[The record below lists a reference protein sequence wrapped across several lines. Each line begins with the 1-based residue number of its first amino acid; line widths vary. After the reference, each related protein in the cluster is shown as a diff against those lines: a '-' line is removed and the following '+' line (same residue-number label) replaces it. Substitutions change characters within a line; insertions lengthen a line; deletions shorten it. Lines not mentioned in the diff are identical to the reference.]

1 MYKFE
6 DLRRLEIEPTN
17 TCQARCPQC
26 LRTPADGSVNRT
38 LKDELSLAVIKQQ
51 IPVEFW
57 QQLTSINF
65 QGSTGDALAYPDL
78 VELIRYMKQH
88 TQAQFSIHTNGGLGS
103 RSTWQGLAEILDADD
118 KVIFGIDGL
127 ADTNHL
133 YRVAVDFATVV
144 KNATTFITAG
154 GTAHWQYITFKHN
167 QHQVAEAE
175 QLSKDLGFKSFYL
188 RTSGRFTN
196 TNYQDVYA
204 DGKVTH
210 RIEPSDIS
218 FEQPIHFEHRL
229 KSDIKTAKISCE
241 AIHTKWVA
249 IYADGTVWPC
259 CHLMGWHQTHT
270 HNISKLINRKLDDV
284 IEDYT
289 NISLHTHTL
298 NEIINS
304 PVFQTNYPTSVDSA
318 QTIPVCVSHCRQQ

>member
-103 RSTWQGLAEILDADD
+103 RTTWQGLAEILDADD

-196 TNYQDVYA
+196 ANYQDVYA
-204 DGKVTH
+204 NGRVTH

-304 PVFQTNYPTSVDSA
+304 PVFQTNYPTSFDSA
-318 QTIPVCVSHCRQQ
+318 QPIPVCVSHCRQQ

>member
-26 LRTPADGSVNRT
+26 LRTPPDGTVNRS
-38 LKDELSLAVIKQQ
+38 LKDTLSLDLIKKQ

-57 QQLTSINF
+57 GRLTSINF

-78 VELIRYMKQH
+78 VELIQYMKQH
-88 TQAQFSIHTNGGLGS
+88 TDAKFSIHTNGGLGS
-103 RSTWQGLAEILDADD
+103 RTTWESLAKVLNTND
-118 KVIFGIDGL
+118 KVVFGIDGL

-133 YRVAVDFATVV
+133 YRVGVDYGTVIR
-144 KNATTFITAG
+144 NANAFIGAG
-154 GTAHWQYITFKHN
+154 GTAHWQFITFRHN
-167 QHQVAEAE
+167 QHQVAVAEA
-175 QLSKDLGFKSFYL
+175 LSKELGFKHFYL
-188 RTSGRFTN
+188 RTSGRFTD
-196 TNYQDVYA
+196 TNSQAVYI
-204 DGKVTH
+204 DGQLAH
-210 RIEPSDIS
+210 HIEPSDFT
-218 FEQPIHFEHRL
+218 FEQPVHFEHQL
-229 KSDIKTAKISCE
+229 KSNIKTTAISCE
-241 AIHTKWVA
+241 AEHTKWVA

-284 IEDYT
+284 IEDYS

-298 NEIINS
+298 EEIINS
-304 PVFQTNYPTSVDSA
+304 PVFQTRYPASFASN
-318 QTIPVCVSHCRQQ
+318 QPIPVCVSHCRQQ

>member
-1 MYKFE
+1 M
-6 DLRRLEIEPTN
+6 
-17 TCQARCPQC
+17 
-26 LRTPADGSVNRT
+26 
-38 LKDELSLAVIKQQ
+38 
-51 IPVEFW
+51 
-57 QQLTSINF
+57 
-65 QGSTGDALAYPDL
+65 
-78 VELIRYMKQH
+78 
-88 TQAQFSIHTNGGLGS
+88 
-103 RSTWQGLAEILDADD
+103 
-118 KVIFGIDGL
+118 
-127 ADTNHL
+127 
-133 YRVAVDFATVV
+133 
-144 KNATTFITAG
+144 
-154 GTAHWQYITFKHN
+154 
-167 QHQVAEAE
+167 
-175 QLSKDLGFKSFYL
+175 GFKSFYL

-304 PVFQTNYPTSVDSA
+304 PVFQTNYPTSFDSA
-318 QTIPVCVSHCRQQ
+318 QPIPVCVSHCRQQ

>member
-57 QQLTSINF
+57 KQLTSINF

-103 RSTWQGLAEILDADD
+103 RGTWQGLAEILDADD

-204 DGKVTH
+204 DGQVTH

-229 KSDIKTAKISCE
+229 KSDIKSAKISCE

-304 PVFQTNYPTSVDSA
+304 PVFQTNYPTSFDSA
-318 QTIPVCVSHCRQQ
+318 QPIPVCVSHCRQQ

>member
-103 RSTWQGLAEILDADD
+103 RTTWQGLAEILDAND

-204 DGKVTH
+204 DGQVTH

-229 KSDIKTAKISCE
+229 KSDIKSAKISCE

-304 PVFQTNYPTSVDSA
+304 PVFQTNYPTSFDSA
-318 QTIPVCVSHCRQQ
+318 QPIPVCVSHCRQQ

>member
-17 TCQARCPQC
+17 VCQARCPQC
-26 LRTPADGSVNRT
+26 LRTPADGTVNRT
-38 LKDELSLAVIKQQ
+38 LKDELSLDLIKQQ

-57 QQLTSINF
+57 QRLTSINF
-65 QGSTGDALAYPDL
+65 QGSTGDALAYSNL
-78 VELIRYMKQH
+78 VEMIQYMKQY
-88 TQAQFSIHTNGGLGS
+88 TSAQFSIHTNGGLGS
-103 RSTWQGLAEILDADD
+103 RATWQGLAEVLNTND

-133 YRVAVDFATVV
+133 YRVGVDFATVF
-144 KNATTFITAG
+144 KNANTFINAG
-154 GTAHWQYITFKHN
+154 GSAHWQYITFKHN
-167 QHQVAEAE
+167 QHQVQIAEA
-175 QLSKDLGFKSFYL
+175 LSKELGFKSFYL

-196 TNYQDVYA
+196 TNYQDVYV
-204 DGKVTH
+204 DGQVTH
-210 RIEPSDIS
+210 RIKPSNIAFD
-218 FEQPIHFEHRL
+218 QPVHFEHKL
-229 KSDIKTAKISCE
+229 KSNIKSAKISCE

-284 IEDYT
+284 IEDYA

-298 NEIINS
+298 EEIINS
-304 PVFQTNYPTSVDSA
+304 PVFQTNYPASFDSA
-318 QTIPVCVSHCRQQ
+318 QPIPVCVSHCRQQ